1 MIMRILDRERYWAF
15 LKAYLICFFAL
26 VGLYIVIDAFS
37 QLDEFEEWADSTP
50 QLFYNMGRYYFIRMS
65 LIYDQICGII
75 TMMAAIFTVTWMQR
89 NNELLAML
97 SAGISTQRIIRPVL
111 ISAMIVSSLAVVNQ
125 EWIMPPL
132 AAELQRY
139 PDDNGSRKVKVYMQ
153 EDLNDVVIEGD
164 MADRAT
170 RTITKLAATIP
181 VRVAGKMMEI
191 SCTEAS
197 YIDPDNTKVPFGGG
211 WLLRDSKFLLPMP
224 TTGSLNNL
232 THGVL
237 SKVDDVS
244 SYPTP
249 LDPLDTIIVRPT
261 AINLFLKTDLT
272 FATMTRSR
280 HWYQFARTPELIRA
294 LSNPT
299 NLGDRNDIQVFLHG
313 RIIRPLLGFNLM
325 LLSLPLVLGGTG
337 RNMFVNLGLSLG
349 TSGVFYS
356 ANFMS
361 QYLGS
366 HGVLSAELAAWAP
379 LIVFGTIAAARWGS
393 IRT

>member
-1 MIMRILDRERYWAF
+1 MWMRILDRERYWSF
-15 LKAYLICFFAL
+15 MKAYLICFFAL
-26 VGLYIVIDAFS
+26 VGLYVVIDAFS
-37 QLDEFEEWADSTP
+37 NLDEFEEWAETTP
-50 QLFYNMGRYYFIRMS
+50 QLFYNMGRYYLIRMS

-75 TMMAAIFTVTWMQR
+75 TMMAAIFTVTWMQK

-97 SAGISTQRIIRPVL
+97 AAGISTQRIIRPVL
-111 ISAMIVSSLAVVNQ
+111 ISAVIVSSLAVVNQ

-132 AAELQRY
+132 AEELQRY
-139 PDDNGSRKVKVYMQ
+139 PDDNGARKVKVYMQ
-153 EDLNDVVIEGD
+153 EDINDVVISGD

-170 RTITKLAATIP
+170 RTITKLSATIP
-181 VRVAGKMMEI
+181 VRVAGKLIEL
-191 SCTEAS
+191 SGFEAT
-197 YIDPDNTKVPFGGG
+197 YIPPEKTQVPFNGG
-211 WLLRDSKFLLPMP
+211 WLLRDAKFLLPMP
-224 TTGSLNNL
+224 TTDSLNNL

-237 SKVDDVS
+237 SRVDDVS
-244 SYPTP
+244 AYPEP
-249 LDPLDTIIVRPT
+249 LDEFVSRPN

-272 FATMTRSR
+272 FATLTRSR
-280 HWYQFARTPELIRA
+280 HWYQFARTPDLIRA

-299 NLGDRNDIQVFLHG
+299 NLGDRDDIQVFLHG
-313 RIIRPLLGFNLM
+313 RLIRPLLGLNLM

-337 RNMFVNLGLSLG
+337 RNMFVNLGMSLG

-366 HGVLSAELAAWAP
+366 HGVLTAEQAAWAP
-379 LIVFGTIAAARWGS
+379 LICFGTIASARWGT